1 MFLIVH
7 SASKAFNDAKNV
19 STSTQ
24 PYEFARQR
32 EEEEELENGE
42 IDEPSLVLGHPGY
55 MYKSNHGL
63 RNSDSKIKFLLKTN

>member
-32 EEEEELENGE
+32 EEEEETYRQTEMQN
-42 IDEPSLVLGHPGY
+42 
-55 MYKSNHGL
+55 
-63 RNSDSKIKFLLKTN
+63 

>member
-32 EEEEELENGE
+32 EEEEEEYTSLITTIKLEKYLN
-42 IDEPSLVLGHPGY
+42 
-55 MYKSNHGL
+55 
-63 RNSDSKIKFLLKTN
+63 

>member
-24 PYEFARQR
+24 PYDEFARQQ
-32 EEEEELENGE
+32 EEEEE
-42 IDEPSLVLGHPGY
+42 V
-55 MYKSNHGL
+55 NH
-63 RNSDSKIKFLLKTN
+63 